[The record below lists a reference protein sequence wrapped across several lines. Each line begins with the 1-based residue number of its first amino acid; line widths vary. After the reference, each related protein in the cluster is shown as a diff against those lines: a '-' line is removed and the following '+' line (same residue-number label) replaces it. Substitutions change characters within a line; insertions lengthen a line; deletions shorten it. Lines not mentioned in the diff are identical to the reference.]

1 MREIFRYYLE
11 IKNINDLNE
20 INIKNQ
26 NQSIKLV
33 DPIDFNL
40 NKFFYKQIGKEHRWL
55 DRLSWK
61 DQSWINYLK
70 NESVQTYVQ
79 MENNNLVGF
88 FEIIFD
94 NDSKDTEI
102 AYFGILGE
110 FREKGYGANLLSY
123 AIKLG
128 FNKGSKRV
136 WVHTCSLDHKNALQ
150 NYKSRGMK
158 VFRKEKIKIPA

>member
-11 IKNINDLNE
+11 IKNINDLHE
-20 INIKNQ
+20 VNIKSQ
-26 NQSIKLV
+26 NQIIKLV

-55 DRLSWK
+55 DRLSWN

-94 NDSKDTEI
+94 NGSKDTEI
-102 AYFGILGE
+102 AYFGILRE
-110 FREKGYGANLLSY
+110 FREKGYGGNLLSY

-128 FNKGSKRV
+128 FNKGSKKV